1 MAGPVQQR
9 GWWFEDVMAGTVLH
23 HPGGRT
29 VTSDE
34 HARLAWLT
42 DNASDIHGDAHRAA
56 KGAFGQPVVLGALSV
71 AIVVGLAAPATG
83 PAHLADR
90 SVGRGWSMIHLSRV
104 VLAGD
109 TLRAE
114 SHIHAGMP
122 DLDAAGGVI
131 RRSIIGRNQRDE
143 EVVRIEED
151 SWAPSRDE
159 ETKDC

>member
-1 MAGPVQQR
+1 
-9 GWWFEDVMAGTVLH
+9 
-23 HPGGRT
+23 
-29 VTSDE
+29 
-34 HARLAWLT
+34 
-42 DNASDIHGDAHRAA
+42 
-56 KGAFGQPVVLGALSV
+56 
-71 AIVVGLAAPATG
+71 
-83 PAHLADR
+83 
-90 SVGRGWSMIHLSRV
+90 MIHLSRV

>member
-1 MAGPVQQR
+1 MTGSSCQR
-9 GWWFEDVMAGTVLH
+9 GWWFEDATVGNVLH

-56 KGAFGQPVVLGALSV
+56 TGAFGEPVVLGALSV

-83 PAHLADR
+83 PADLAQR
-90 SVGRGWSMIHLSRV
+90 SVGRGWYGIHLSRV
-104 VLAGD
+104 VVSGD

-114 SHIHAGMP
+114 SHIETATL
-122 DLDAAGGVI
+122 DVDAAGGVV

-143 EVVRIEED
+143 EVLRIEED
-151 SWAPSRDE
+151 GWAPSRRRG
-159 ETKDC
+159 TKDC